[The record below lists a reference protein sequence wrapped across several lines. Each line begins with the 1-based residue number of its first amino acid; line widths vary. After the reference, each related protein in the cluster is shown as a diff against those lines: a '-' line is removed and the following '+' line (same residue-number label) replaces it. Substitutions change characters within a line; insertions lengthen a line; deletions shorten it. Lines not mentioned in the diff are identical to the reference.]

1 VLRRVEDP
9 LDRALLHQLAV
20 THDHDVRQPVKRLL
34 LVQEEHRRVL
44 DAIIRRDAATAA
56 RAMAEHI
63 ENARRRMFEGAAPE
77 GE

>member
-1 VLRRVEDP
+1 M
-9 LDRALLHQLAV
+9 